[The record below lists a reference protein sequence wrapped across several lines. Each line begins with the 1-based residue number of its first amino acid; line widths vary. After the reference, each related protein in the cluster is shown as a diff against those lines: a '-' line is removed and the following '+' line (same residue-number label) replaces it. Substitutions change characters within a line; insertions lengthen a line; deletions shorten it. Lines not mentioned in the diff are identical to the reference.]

1 MPKQPK
7 KADEIS
13 SPPAV
18 ARPCRASWC
27 SRCPA
32 EMKAAR
38 QAERL
43 PKKQSMPHII
53 SLCAEV
59 TAVPLTVKAARSSG
73 VFAVLSDRKTCEF
86 LRVFAA
92 VPVRLAV
99 LFFGLFLP
107 RLAAG
112 RLLCPNT
119 ARARAHSNYISLFS
133 FFARLENQA
142 CFSIP
147 AWF

>member
-7 KADEIS
+7 KADEKS

-53 SLCAEV
+53 SLCTEV
-59 TAVPLTVKAARSSG
+59 TAVPLAVKAARSSG

-92 VPVRLAV
+92 VPY
-99 LFFGLFLP
+99 
-107 RLAAG
+107 AAG
-112 RLLCPNT
+112 WSVFWAVFAACAAVSPALPEHGP
-119 ARARAHSNYISLFS
+119 RACAMYKQHSSSKAIS
-133 FFARLENQA
+133 QA
-142 CFSIP
+142 K
-147 AWF
+147 

>member
-7 KADEIS
+7 KADEKS

-18 ARPCRASWC
+18 ARPCRAGWC

-53 SLCAEV
+53 SLCTGV
-59 TAVPLTVKAARSSG
+59 TAVPLAVKAARSSG
-73 VFAVLSDRKTCEF
+73 VFGVLSDRKACEF
-86 LRVFAA
+86 LRIFEAVYRAAGWSVFWAVFATPGGWPPA
-92 VPVRLAV
+92 
-99 LFFGLFLP
+99 LP
-107 RLAAG
+107 EHG
-112 RLLCPNT
+112 P
-119 ARARAHSNYISLFS
+119 RACATYKQHPSSKTIS
-133 FFARLENQA
+133 QTK
-142 CFSIP
+142 
-147 AWF
+147 